1 MAKKN
6 AEGKMPLSMIREYMK
21 LKEVV
26 LMMMMMTGD
35 QTQPPTKKD
44 LFLLSD
50 CYWRSTDSLS

>member
-1 MAKKN
+1 
-6 AEGKMPLSMIREYMK
+6 MPLSMIREYMK